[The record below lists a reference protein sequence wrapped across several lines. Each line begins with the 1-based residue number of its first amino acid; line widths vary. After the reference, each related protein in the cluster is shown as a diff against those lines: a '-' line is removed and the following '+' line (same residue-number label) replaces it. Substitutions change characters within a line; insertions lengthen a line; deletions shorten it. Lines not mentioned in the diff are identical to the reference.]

1 MRNYFKISVRVNKI
15 DIIQKSH
22 GHDEQKLYNN
32 EGDTASIDI
41 NKNVALFLDIVS
53 ISHITS
59 AAAIKT
65 QLNKNRNCF
74 KPVLRSRLL

>member
-15 DIIQKSH
+15 DTTQKSH
-22 GHDEQKLYNN
+22 GNDEQTLGNN
-32 EGDTASIDI
+32 QGDTVSIDI
-41 NKNVALFLDIVS
+41 NKKVALFPDIVS